1 MKIKALLLLTLV
13 QGSIL
18 AQSKWEK
25 KIDAPEVHS
34 LSIELGFIQNLM
46 VSTGNSDQ
54 YVIKTS
60 SEGEY
65 RDQVMLVSK
74 EVDHWLEIYPQWA
87 PSFIAPND
95 KLSAHKVR
103 ALSLELIVP
112 KGKTLEIRGEQ
123 AVVSVQGEY
132 KEVVLRL
139 GSGQVNLR
147 YSSEESDIRTD
158 SADVFLTVPYG
169 DIQASSVE
177 GKVIGSIPLN
187 TRFHYKLAS
196 QKGSIYLNKA

>member
-1 MKIKALLLLTLV
+1 MKTKAILLLILV

-54 YVIKTS
+54 YVIKTT

-103 ALSLELIVP
+103 ALTLELIVP
-112 KGKTLEIRGEQ
+112 RGKTLEIRGEQ
-123 AVVSVQGEY
+123 AVVSVLGEY
-132 KEVVLRL
+132 KEVILRL
-139 GSGQVNLR
+139 GSGRVNLEH
-147 YSSEESDIRTD
+147 SSEESDVRTD
-158 SADVFLTVPYG
+158 SADVFLTVPHG
-169 DIQASSVE
+169 EIQASSSE

-196 QKGSIYLNKA
+196 EKGSIYLNKA

>member
-1 MKIKALLLLTLV
+1 VKLKLLLLLFLV
-13 QGSIL
+13 QGSLL

-25 KIDAPEVHS
+25 TIDAPEVHS
-34 LSIELGFIQNLM
+34 LSIELGFIQNLL

-54 YVIKTS
+54 YVIKTT

-103 ALSLELIVP
+103 ALNLELVVP
-112 KGKTLEIRGEQ
+112 KGKTIEIRGEQ
-123 AVVSVQGEY
+123 AVVSVLGEY

-139 GSGQVNLR
+139 GSGRVNLE

-158 SADVFLTVPYG
+158 SADVFLTVPHG
-169 DIQASSVE
+169 DIQASSSE

-196 QKGSIYLNKA
+196 EKGSIYLNKA

>member
-1 MKIKALLLLTLV
+1 MKIKVLLLLILV

-18 AQSKWEK
+18 AQSKWVK

-34 LSIELGFIQNLM
+34 LTIELGFIQNLM
-46 VSTGNSDQ
+46 VSTSNSDQ
-54 YVIKTS
+54 YIIKTT

-103 ALSLELIVP
+103 ALNLELIVP

-123 AVVSVQGEY
+123 AVVSVLGEY

-139 GSGQVNLR
+139 GSGRVNLE

-158 SADVFLTVPYG
+158 SADVFLTVPHG
-169 DIQASSVE
+169 DIQASSAE
-177 GKVIGSIPLN
+177 GKVIGSIPFN

-196 QKGSIYLNKA
+196 EKGSIYLNKA

>member
-1 MKIKALLLLTLV
+1 
-13 QGSIL
+13 
-18 AQSKWEK
+18 
-25 KIDAPEVHS
+25 
-34 LSIELGFIQNLM
+34 
-46 VSTGNSDQ
+46 
-54 YVIKTS
+54 
-60 SEGEY
+60 
-65 RDQVMLVSK
+65 MLVSK

-103 ALSLELIVP
+103 ALNLELIVP

-123 AVVSVQGEY
+123 AVVSVLGEY

-139 GSGQVNLR
+139 GSGRVNLEH
-147 YSSEESDIRTD
+147 SSEESDIRTD

-196 QKGSIYLNKA
+196 EKGSIYLNKA

>member
-1 MKIKALLLLTLV
+1 MKIKGLLLLILV
-13 QGSIL
+13 QGSIQ

-25 KIDAPEVHS
+25 TIDAPEVHS

-46 VSTGNSDQ
+46 VSTSNSDQ
-54 YVIKTS
+54 YVIKTT

-74 EVDHWLEIYPQWA
+74 EVDHWLEIYPQWT

-103 ALSLELIVP
+103 ALNLELVVP

-123 AVVSVQGEY
+123 AVVSVLGEY

-139 GSGQVNLR
+139 GSGRVNLEH
-147 YSSEESDIRTD
+147 SSEESDIRTD

-169 DIQASSVE
+169 DIQASSTE
-177 GKVIGSIPLN
+177 GKVIGSIPVN

-196 QKGSIYLNKA
+196 EKGSIYLNKA

>member
-1 MKIKALLLLTLV
+1 VKTKALLLLVLV

-54 YVIKTS
+54 YVIKTT

-103 ALSLELIVP
+103 ALNLELIVP

-123 AVVSVQGEY
+123 AVGICIRRVQRSCFAFG
-132 KEVVLRL
+132 
-139 GSGQVNLR
+139 
-147 YSSEESDIRTD
+147 
-158 SADVFLTVPYG
+158 
-169 DIQASSVE
+169 
-177 GKVIGSIPLN
+177 IGPV
-187 TRFHYKLAS
+187 
-196 QKGSIYLNKA
+196 

>member
-103 ALSLELIVP
+103 ALNLELIVP

-139 GSGQVNLR
+139 GSGRVNLR

>member
-1 MKIKALLLLTLV
+1 MKLKVLLLLFLV
-13 QGSIL
+13 QGSLL

-25 KIDAPEVHS
+25 TIDAPEVHS
-34 LSIELGFIQNLM
+34 LSIELGFIQKLL
-46 VSTGNSDQ
+46 VSTCNSDQ
-54 YVIKTS
+54 YIIKTT

-103 ALSLELIVP
+103 ALNLELVVP

-123 AVVSVQGEY
+123 AVVSVLGEY

-139 GSGQVNLR
+139 GSGRVNLE

-158 SADVFLTVPYG
+158 SADVFLTVPHG
-169 DIQASSVE
+169 DIQASSTE

-196 QKGSIYLNKA
+196 EKGSIYLSKA

>member
-1 MKIKALLLLTLV
+1 MKTKAILLLILA

-54 YVIKTS
+54 YVIKTT

-103 ALSLELIVP
+103 ALTLELTVP
-112 KGKTLEIRGEQ
+112 RGKTLEIRGEQ
-123 AVVSVQGEY
+123 AVVSVLGEY
-132 KEVVLRL
+132 KEVILRL
-139 GSGQVNLR
+139 GSGRVNLE

-158 SADVFLTVPYG
+158 SADVFLTVPHG
-169 DIQASSVE
+169 EIQASSSE

-187 TRFHYKLAS
+187 TRFHYKLS
-196 QKGSIYLNKA
+196 SEKGSIYLNKA

>member
-1 MKIKALLLLTLV
+1 MKIKGLLLLILV

-54 YVIKTS
+54 YIIKTT

-87 PSFIAPND
+87 PSFTAPND

-103 ALSLELIVP
+103 ALNLELIVP

-123 AVVSVQGEY
+123 AVVSVLGEY

-139 GSGQVNLR
+139 GSGRVNLE

-169 DIQASSVE
+169 DIQASSSE

-196 QKGSIYLNKA
+196 EKGSIYLNKA

>member
-103 ALSLELIVP
+103 ALNLELIVP

>member
-1 MKIKALLLLTLV
+1 MKIKGLLLLILV
-13 QGSIL
+13 QGSIQ

-25 KIDAPEVHS
+25 TIDAPEVHS

-103 ALSLELIVP
+103 AVNLELIVP
-112 KGKTLEIRGEQ
+112 RGKTLEIRGEQ
-123 AVVSVQGEY
+123 AVVSVLGEY

-139 GSGQVNLR
+139 GSGRVNLEH
-147 YSSEESDIRTD
+147 SSEESDIRTD

-169 DIQASSVE
+169 DVQASSAE

-196 QKGSIYLNKA
+196 EKGSIYLNKA

>member
-1 MKIKALLLLTLV
+1 MKTKAILLLILA

-25 KIDAPEVHS
+25 KIDVPEVHS
-34 LSIELGFIQNLM
+34 ISIELGFIQNLM

-54 YVIKTS
+54 YVIKTT

-103 ALSLELIVP
+103 ALTLELIVP
-112 KGKTLEIRGEQ
+112 RGKTLEIRGEQ
-123 AVVSVQGEY
+123 AVVSVLGEY
-132 KEVVLRL
+132 KEVILRL
-139 GSGQVNLR
+139 GSGRVNLE

-158 SADVFLTVPYG
+158 SADVFLTVPHG
-169 DIQASSVE
+169 EIQASSSE

-187 TRFHYKLAS
+187 TRFHYKLS
-196 QKGSIYLNKA
+196 SEKGSIYLNKA

>member
-1 MKIKALLLLTLV
+1 MKIKALLLFTFV

-25 KIDAPEVHS
+25 KIDAPQVHS

-46 VSTGNSDQ
+46 VSTGTSDQ
-54 YVIKTS
+54 YIIKTT

-87 PSFIAPND
+87 PSFITPND

-123 AVVSVQGEY
+123 AVVSVLGKY

-139 GSGQVNLR
+139 GSGRVNLK

-158 SADVFLTVPYG
+158 SADVFLTVPHG
-169 DIQASSVE
+169 DIQASSAE
-177 GKVIGSIPLN
+177 GKVIGNIPLN

>member
-1 MKIKALLLLTLV
+1 VKIKALLLLTLV

-103 ALSLELIVP
+103 ALNLELIVP

-139 GSGQVNLR
+139 GSGRVNLR

>member
-1 MKIKALLLLTLV
+1 MKIKVLLLLILV

-34 LSIELGFIQNLM
+34 LTIELGFIQNLM
-46 VSTGNSDQ
+46 VSTSNSDQ
-54 YVIKTS
+54 YIIKTT

-103 ALSLELIVP
+103 ALNLELIVP

-123 AVVSVQGEY
+123 AVVSVLGEY

-139 GSGQVNLR
+139 GSGRVNLE

-158 SADVFLTVPYG
+158 SADVFLTVPHG
-169 DIQASSVE
+169 DIQASSAE
-177 GKVIGSIPLN
+177 GKVIGSIPFN

-196 QKGSIYLNKA
+196 EKGSIYLNKA

>member
-1 MKIKALLLLTLV
+1 MKTKAILLLILV

-54 YVIKTS
+54 YVIKTT

-74 EVDHWLEIYPQWA
+74 EFDHCLKY
-87 PSFIAPND
+87 
-95 KLSAHKVR
+95 
-103 ALSLELIVP
+103 
-112 KGKTLEIRGEQ
+112 IRNG
-123 AVVSVQGEY
+123 
-132 KEVVLRL
+132 RL
-139 GSGQVNLR
+139 HS
-147 YSSEESDIRTD
+147 
-158 SADVFLTVPYG
+158 
-169 DIQASSVE
+169 
-177 GKVIGSIPLN
+177 
-187 TRFHYKLAS
+187 
-196 QKGSIYLNKA
+196 

>member
-1 MKIKALLLLTLV
+1 MKIKGLLLLILV

-34 LSIELGFIQNLM
+34 LSIELGFIQSLM

-54 YVIKTS
+54 YVIKTT

-74 EVDHWLEIYPQWA
+74 EVDHWLEIYPQWT

-103 ALSLELIVP
+103 ALNLELIVP

-123 AVVSVQGEY
+123 AVVSVSGEY

-139 GSGQVNLR
+139 GSGRVNLE
-147 YSSEESDIRTD
+147 YFSEESDIRTD

-169 DIQASSVE
+169 DIQASSTE

-187 TRFHYKLAS
+187 TRFQYKLAS
-196 QKGSIYLNKA
+196 EKGSIYLNKA

>member
-1 MKIKALLLLTLV
+1 MKTKAILLLILV

-54 YVIKTS
+54 YVIKTT

-103 ALSLELIVP
+103 ALTLELTVP
-112 KGKTLEIRGEQ
+112 RGKTLEIRGEQ
-123 AVVSVQGEY
+123 AVVSVLGEY
-132 KEVVLRL
+132 KEVILRL
-139 GSGQVNLR
+139 GSGRVNLE

-158 SADVFLTVPYG
+158 SADVFLTVPHG
-169 DIQASSVE
+169 EIQASSSE

-187 TRFHYKLAS
+187 TRFHYKLS
-196 QKGSIYLNKA
+196 SEKGSIYLNKA